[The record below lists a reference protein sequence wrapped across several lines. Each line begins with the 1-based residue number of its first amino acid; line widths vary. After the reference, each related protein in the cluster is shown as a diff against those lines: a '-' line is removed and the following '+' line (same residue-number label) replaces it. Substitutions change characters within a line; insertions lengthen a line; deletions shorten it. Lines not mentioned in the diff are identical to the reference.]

1 MKESIVGKQAI
12 ADYLLYSLNRLNAW
26 EGYVKAWGLDGPTDD
41 IEHLLRGIAQKT
53 GTQPAS
59 LATPGYPRLL
69 LLLRDNIGS
78 ALLLT

>member
-41 IEHLLRGIAQKT
+41 IE
-53 GTQPAS
+53 
-59 LATPGYPRLL
+59 PGYPRLL
-69 LLLRDNIGS
+69 PLLQRDNIGS
-78 ALLLT
+78 ALLT